1 MFENM
6 QKAQL
11 NHITKSI
18 EHPSHKDKK
27 NFNRYFKNFGYKL
40 RKERQH
46 TYLYNG
52 LEIYVTVYPGKHPS
66 FDLTTD
72 YFPHTFSSDPKD
84 IRYDKRLTWANLQGC
99 WNDNQKMYNFVTQNL
114 INYRK
119 EVD

>member
-6 QKAQL
+6 QPAQL
-11 NHITKSI
+11 NHIRKSI
-18 EHPSHKDKK
+18 DQPSPKDKK
-27 NFNRYFKNFGYKL
+27 DLNRYFKNFGYNL
-40 RKERQH
+40 RNERQH
-46 TYLYNG
+46 IYSYDG
-52 LEIYVTVYPGKHPS
+52 LEIYVTVYPGKHPT

-84 IRYDKRLTWANLQGC
+84 IRHDKWLTWANLQGC

-119 EVD
+119 AGD